1 MRLDHS
7 TTATLTAL
15 ARQLN
20 ARHRGA
26 RTLPALLLLSD
37 DVRLPDPLSAAW
49 ALSRHSAIVL
59 RHYQA
64 VDKARLAR
72 RLARACHSRGLVLL
86 IAGDPALAARVHAD
100 GLHLGEARLAQV
112 RRWRQQRPDWLITV
126 SAHTLP
132 ALINAQRAGADAA
145 LLAPVFATASHPGAR
160 PIGPVRFAALV
171 HKSPLP
177 VIALGGI
184 DAITARRLK
193 ESGAAGLA
201 AIGALKATG
210 GRPASVSPD

>member
-1 MRLDHS
+1 MGSVQS

-26 RTLPALLLLSD
+26 RALPALLLLSD
-37 DVRLPDPLSAAW
+37 DVRLPEPLAAAR
-49 ALSRHSAIVL
+49 ALSRHSAVIL
-59 RHYQA
+59 RHYHA
-64 VDKARLAR
+64 TDKARLAS
-72 RLARACHSRGLVLL
+72 RLATECHARGLALL
-86 IAGDPALAARVHAD
+86 VAGDAALAARVRAD
-100 GLHLGEARLAQV
+100 GLHLGEAGLAEV

-126 SAHTLP
+126 SAHSLP
-132 ALINAQRAGADAA
+132 ALIKAERAGADAA
-145 LLAPVFATASHPGAR
+145 LLAHVFATASHPGSR

-184 DAITARRLK
+184 DVTTARRLK

-201 AIGALKATG
+201 AIGALKVG
-210 GRPASVSPD
+210 GERRAPRLC